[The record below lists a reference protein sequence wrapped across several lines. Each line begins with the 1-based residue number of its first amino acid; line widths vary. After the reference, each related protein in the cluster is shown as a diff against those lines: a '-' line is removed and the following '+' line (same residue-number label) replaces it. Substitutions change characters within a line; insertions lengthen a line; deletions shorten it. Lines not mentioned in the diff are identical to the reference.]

1 MIKCKYADGIKKL
14 FIEEEFIMDKID
26 YNEES
31 LDDIMKLLF
40 DMLDEG
46 IDDYEKGK
54 FVSEEELFEE
64 LKSIKSE

>member
-1 MIKCKYADGIKKL
+1 
-14 FIEEEFIMDKID
+14 MDKID